1 MPAKPVIKKAPLKKA
16 PAKKAAP
23 APAPEPAPEPAPA
36 EAPPAEAPPAEAAPA
51 EAAPAEVAP
60 AEAAPAE
67 AAPAAEDAPAADAAP
82 PAESAP
88 PAEAAPADAAAA
100 PPPPTEPAPPEADAA
115 AAPAAEEVAAPAPA
129 EPEKP
134 ADVPEAP
141 SAEAASAAP
150 PAVPAPE
157 APAEAEAAAEPAEK
171 PAAPAAAEGETPAEA
186 PAAAPEVPAPPAA
199 AKGKAPAKA
208 VAPAAEKPAA
218 VAAPEAPAEA
228 AAAPEAPA
236 PPAAG
241 KGKAPAKGKGKAP
254 AAAKT
259 KAPAKGKAPAKAVAP
274 AAEEPAAVAA
284 PEAPAEAADAAAA
297 AAPAAPAAQ
306 PPAED
311 AAAPAAPEA
320 PADAAAAAAPPA
332 EEPKAPT
339 PPPPEPEVPT
349 SEPLNV
355 SVEDVNDTSVTIK
368 WRPPEKI
375 GSGLDGYVVEYC
387 KDQTTDW
394 IVANAEP
401 TPANRLVIKDMATGD
416 LLHIRVVTVNP
427 GGRSAP
433 GALAEPVIVREVVD
447 RPKIHL
453 PRVLKSR
460 LVKKVG
466 EKVNLVIPF
475 SGKPKPVVSWTKD
488 GQALDPKTM
497 NIRNSDK
504 DSILFIRQV
513 DRSHSGMYEMSVK
526 VDSFEDKA
534 AIILQV
540 VELPGPPTSIK
551 LVDTWGFNVAL
562 EWTPPQDSGN
572 TEITGYTVQK
582 ADKKTGDWFTVL
594 EHFHRLNGTVSD
606 LVMGNTYSFRVFAEN
621 KVGRGEEAAVTKETA
636 QILKQGIHYQPVDY
650 KEHDFT
656 EAPKFTTPL
665 SDRAATVGYT
675 TKLLCAVRGYP
686 KPKVEW
692 MKNSMIIGED
702 PKYRMINSQGICTLE
717 IRKPS
722 CFDGG
727 VYTCRAKNSIGEA
740 AVACKLEVKQV
751 VNPAAEKKE

>member
-60 AEAAPAE
+60 AEAAPA
-67 AAPAAEDAPAADAAP
+67 AEEAPAADAAP

-100 PPPPTEPAPPEADAA
+100 PPPPTEPAPPEA
-115 AAPAAEEVAAPAPA
+115 
-129 EPEKP
+129 
-134 ADVPEAP
+134 
-141 SAEAASAAP
+141 
-150 PAVPAPE
+150 
-157 APAEAEAAAEPAEK
+157 
-171 PAAPAAAEGETPAEA
+171 
-186 PAAAPEVPAPPAA
+186 
-199 AKGKAPAKA
+199 
-208 VAPAAEKPAA
+208 VAPAAKEPAA
-218 VAAPEAPAEA
+218 VVAPEASAEA

-297 AAPAAPAAQ
+297 AAPAAQ

-320 PADAAAAAAPPA
+320 PADGKTSAAAAAPPA

-513 DRSHSGMYEMSVK
+513 ERSHSGKYEMSVK

-534 AIILQV
+534 AIILQI

-551 LVDTWGFNVAL
+551 LADTWGFNVAL

>member
-60 AEAAPAE
+60 AEAAPA
-67 AAPAAEDAPAADAAP
+67 AEEAPAADAAP

-100 PPPPTEPAPPEADAA
+100 PPPPTEPAPPEA
-115 AAPAAEEVAAPAPA
+115 
-129 EPEKP
+129 
-134 ADVPEAP
+134 
-141 SAEAASAAP
+141 
-150 PAVPAPE
+150 
-157 APAEAEAAAEPAEK
+157 
-171 PAAPAAAEGETPAEA
+171 
-186 PAAAPEVPAPPAA
+186 
-199 AKGKAPAKA
+199 
-208 VAPAAEKPAA
+208 
-218 VAAPEAPAEA
+218 
-228 AAAPEAPA
+228 
-236 PPAAG
+236 
-241 KGKAPAKGKGKAP
+241 
-254 AAAKT
+254 
-259 KAPAKGKAPAKAVAP
+259 
-274 AAEEPAAVAA
+274 
-284 PEAPAEAADAAAA
+284 ADAAAA
-297 AAPAAPAAQ
+297 AAPAAQ

-320 PADAAAAAAPPA
+320 PADGKTSAAAAAPPA

-513 DRSHSGMYEMSVK
+513 ERSHSGKYEMSVK

-534 AIILQV
+534 AIILQI

-551 LVDTWGFNVAL
+551 LADTWGFNVAL